1 MSENYKRKALI
12 KLKEGSFL
20 DLLCEQ
26 QYIMSGKPY
35 VAIVS
40 TAINSLISRG
50 KAEWLGEL
58 DESASQEEFEKIWKK
73 SEENQEK
80 AVAAF
85 MKSFGKNRKIES
97 ASTGNT
103 NSSSRGNSNQQ

>member
-20 DLLCEQ
+20 DLLCER
-26 QYIMSGKPY
+26 QYIMSEKPY
-35 VAIVS
+35 VVLVS

-97 ASTGNT
+97 TPTGNT

>member
-58 DESASQEEFEKIWKK
+58 DESASQEEFEKSGRRVKK
-73 SEENQEK
+73 I
-80 AVAAF
+80 
-85 MKSFGKNRKIES
+85 RKRLWLLS
-97 ASTGNT
+97 
-103 NSSSRGNSNQQ
+103 

>member
-20 DLLCEQ
+20 DLLCER
-26 QYIMSGKPY
+26 QYIMSEKPY
-35 VAIVS
+35 VVLVS

-58 DESASQEEFEKIWKK
+58 DESANQKEFEKIWKK
-73 SEENQEK
+73 SEGNQEK

-85 MKSFGKNRKIES
+85 MKAFGKNRKLD
-97 ASTGNT
+97 STPAGNT
-103 NSSSRGNSNQQ
+103 NSPTRGNSNQQ